1 MNQFSRPASLLA
13 CMPADGPA
21 PEGFAWSLDSRSN
34 DEPVPFRTMI
44 AWLYF
49 KNPDGL
55 LTAMNPLIQ

>member
-1 MNQFSRPASLLA
+1 
-13 CMPADGPA
+13 MPADGPA